1 MERTFLSHVDAAV
14 RNRNSVLR
22 YIKKNEKV
30 SRTDIYESMNI
41 SRASITQI
49 IRYLQESG
57 LVMETGEGDSTGG
70 RKAMHLKFNGG
81 CKKIYAFDWTTRLL
95 CLMDLN
101 GTILYDRAISFDN
114 GIKPVQ
120 FAAKLKQE
128 IYEIDTLK
136 MCPEEE
142 IVGFGISL
150 PGQIDSRS
158 GTVLYSVELGWQN
171 VSLRELFADRFGEG
185 VYLER
190 TGNLMALGELARYK
204 MGKCSHF
211 QLFILG
217 TDGIGVSTIIH
228 GGCQHGANYMH
239 GELGHI
245 KVPENTI
252 CSCGQRGCLE
262 AVVNDLLLHSNGEF
276 TDRVIDY
283 LAMGVSTSINISD
296 VDTALLVGSFVEQM
310 TDEQR
315 EKLVYNIRS
324 KVTSQHMRKLK
335 IRFRLDTK
343 GLGLRGI
350 GEYLFDQIYPVD

>member
-1 MERTFLSHVDAAV
+1 MENLFLSHVDAAV

-30 SRTDIYESMNI
+30 SRTDIFESMNI

-49 IRYLQESG
+49 IRYLQDSD
-57 LVMETGEGDSTGG
+57 LVVEAGEGNSTGG
-70 RKAMHLKFNGG
+70 RKATYLKFNGER
-81 CKKIYAFDWTTRLL
+81 KKIYAFDWTTQLL

-101 GTILYDRAISFDN
+101 GTILYDTEIAFDN

-120 FAAKLKQE
+120 FAARLKKE
-128 IYEIDTLK
+128 IYEIDAQGL
-136 MCPEEE
+136 CAEEE

-158 GTVLYSVELGWQN
+158 GTILYSVELGWQN
-171 VSLRELFADRFGEG
+171 VSLRELFADRFGSS

-190 TGNLMALGELARYK
+190 TGNLMALGEFARYK
-204 MGKCSHF
+204 TGKCSHF

-228 GGCQHGANYMH
+228 GSCQHGANYMH

-283 LAMGVSTSINISD
+283 LATGVSTSINISD
-296 VDTALLVGSFVEQM
+296 VDTALLVGSFVERM
-310 TDEQR
+310 SDEQR
-315 EKLVYNIRS
+315 QKLVDNIRS
-324 KVTSQHMRKLK
+324 KVTSQHMRRLK
-335 IRFRLDTK
+335 IKFGLDTK
-343 GLGLRGI
+343 PLVLQGVV
-350 GEYLFDQIYPVD
+350 EYLFDEIYPVD